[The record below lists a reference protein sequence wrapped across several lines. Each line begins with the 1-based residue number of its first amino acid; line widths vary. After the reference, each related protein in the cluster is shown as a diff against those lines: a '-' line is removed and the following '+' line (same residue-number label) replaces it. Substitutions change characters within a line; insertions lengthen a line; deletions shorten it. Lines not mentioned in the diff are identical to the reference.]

1 MAEYIEREALIE
13 DISELEVSGVFTE
26 ALKNEVLKIISEQAT
41 ADVTEVKHG
50 KWEDSARPY
59 SYYQYKCN
67 VCGCDEYRQTDRNGK
82 CEIMN
87 YCPNCGAKME

>member
-50 KWEDSARPY
+50 KWEVVFDGNAKLYENMFECSVCKTTHIGHP
-59 SYYQYKCN
+59 N
-67 VCGCDEYRQTDRNGK
+67 VGR
-82 CEIMN
+82 